1 MDILEIKDFIIDM
14 GILGDIAK
22 RDLSGKTRKEDDIN
36 LLDKDGFKK
45 YFESHYECVFK
56 YGPREILSLGS
67 GNSGFQYLQIPIL
80 NNDIYIYSMLYE
92 FKNSEPDKIILKM
105 PESVYN
111 SLYKEYPNFF
121 KKYKIRPTIPTGGY
135 KVIPPDTLTNEFTLK
150 FIDDIIKIG
159 EEQIW
164 RKK

>member
-1 MDILEIKDFIIDM
+1 MDILEIKDFITDM
-14 GILGDIAK
+14 GILGDMVR
-22 RDLSGKTRKEDDIN
+22 RDLVGREKKENNVNFFDMG
-36 LLDKDGFKK
+36 GFKK

-67 GNSGFQYLQIPIL
+67 NSSKIQFLQIPIL
-80 NNDIYIYSMLYE
+80 NNDVHIYNMLYE
-92 FKNSEPDKIILKM
+92 FKNSEPDKIVLKI
-105 PESVYN
+105 PESVYD
-111 SLYKEYPNFF
+111 SLYKEYPDFF
-121 KKYKIRPTIPTGGY
+121 KKYKMKPTIHTGGY